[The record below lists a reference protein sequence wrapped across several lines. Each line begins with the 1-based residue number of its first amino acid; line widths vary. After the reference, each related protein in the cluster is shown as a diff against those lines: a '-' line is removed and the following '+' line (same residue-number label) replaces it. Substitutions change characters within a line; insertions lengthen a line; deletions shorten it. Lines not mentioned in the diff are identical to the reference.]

1 MSGQPDITEI
11 KGRMKAMWMSGDFGQ
26 IANFT
31 AGEAQ
36 QFIARLNLQ
45 PGARLLDVAC
55 GTGNLS
61 IPAAR
66 VGAPV
71 TGVDIATNL
80 LDQARRRAHNE
91 GLSVQFDEGDAEQL
105 PYADAQFDVVVSMF
119 GAMFAPRP
127 EKCAAELARVCR
139 PGGMIDMANWTPQS
153 FVGKSFQLSSRF
165 VPLPP
170 GVPAPTLWG
179 DELVARQRFA
189 SVASSVETH
198 LRELVFEYPF
208 SPAEAVRFHRE
219 HLGPARTTYARLD
232 EAGRQQITAE
242 MEQLYSEHN
251 EGGENHTRIR
261 AQYLEV
267 RVHRT

>member
-1 MSGQPDITEI
+1 
-11 KGRMKAMWMSGDFGQ
+11 MKAMWMSGDFGQ

-45 PGARLLDVAC
+45 PGTRLLDVAC

-66 VGAPV
+66 AGAAV

-80 LDQARRRAHNE
+80 LEQARSRAQSE
-91 GLSVQFDEGDAEQL
+91 ALSVQFDEGDAEEL

-139 PGGMIDMANWTPQS
+139 PGGLIAMANWSPQG
-153 FVGKSFQLSSRF
+153 FIGKSFQISSGF
-165 VPLPP
+165 APLPP

-179 DELVARQRFA
+179 DEQVARERFGSA
-189 SVASSVETH
+189 ARSHETH
-198 LRELVFEYPF
+198 LRELVFDYPF
-208 SPAEAVRFHRE
+208 SPAETVRFHRE

-232 EAGRQQITAE
+232 EAGRQQLTAA
-242 MEQLYSEHN
+242 MEQLYAEHN
-251 EGGENHTRIR
+251 EGGENRTRIR

-267 RVHRT
+267 RVHRA